1 MLHERWNQQSVCE
14 VALQSAHRTP
24 PDFPLLPPVVV
35 GKSHSPPHAVS
46 PGIRMWGRLWLR
58 QLLVLLLHLVPAFHH
73 PPNVQFCFSVLVQ
86 WLKLHV
92 CAHKCVYE
100 QKQWQRHCHVSLVV
114 LFTARY
120 RISFSSFF
128 FPPKLN
134 CSNYSFRLTLGARRI
149 ATW

>member
-1 MLHERWNQQSVCE
+1 MRDEISSLFVKWHYSLHTE
-14 VALQSAHRTP
+14 H
-24 PDFPLLPPVVV
+24 LLTSLCCSQWWWGRATLP
-35 GKSHSPPHAVS
+35 SHAVS
-46 PGIRMWGRLWLR
+46 PGIRTWGRLWLR